1 MSISFYDVSVA
12 SFVQT
17 LGAVS
22 AFLQKGREHCEKTG
36 VDLDEVVETRL
47 YPDMFPFRFQ
57 VVSVAHHSLGAIR
70 GIEAGVFGPP
80 GGAADLDYAALEKL
94 VADARSGLEEY
105 DRAAIDAL
113 EQKDVEFKLGDF
125 GMPFVGSDF
134 VLSFS
139 FPNFYF
145 HAATAYDILR
155 MKGAPIGK
163 RDFMGVPRLKPQ

>member
-1 MSISFYDVSVA
+1 MATSFYDFSVA
-12 SFVQT
+12 NYLQT

-22 AFLQKGREHCEKTG
+22 GFLAKGREHCQKNG
-36 VDLDEVVETRL
+36 IDLGEVVETRL
-47 YPDMFPFRFQ
+47 AADMLPFRFQ

-80 GGAADLDYAALEKL
+80 AGPLDQDYAALEKL
-94 VADARSGLEEY
+94 VAETRTALQAYERS
-105 DRAAIDAL
+105 AIDAL
-113 EQKDVEFKLGDF
+113 ETKDVAFKMGER
-125 GMPFVGSDF
+125 GMPFVARDF

-155 MKGAPIGK
+155 MKGVPIGK
-163 RDFMGVPRLKPQ
+163 RDFMGMPRIKT